1 MTYKLNPE
9 LRKIQSPVVLVLP
22 DGSETDYPNGR
33 ALTEI
38 TFTTRY
44 FVQHI
49 TARDNKVVI
58 SLQEGPGT
66 ADNSESWAAG
76 NEANSFF

>member
-22 DGSETDYPNGR
+22 DGSETDYPDGI

-44 FVQHI
+44 VVQRML
-49 TARDNKVVI
+49 AKGNKVVI
-58 SLQEGPGT
+58 SLEKGPDMP
-66 ADNSESWAAG
+66 DNSKAWATG
-76 NEANSFF
+76 NEDISFF